1 MGNAD
6 SASLSTIG
14 LIHTLIGL
22 TALVAGVLALV
33 KYREIRLDDRYGRT
47 YLLLTLITA
56 ATSLAIFRHGAFG
69 APHVLAI
76 LALIALAVGYAAAS
90 HAFGG
95 ASRYVQAAC
104 FTTTILFHLIP
115 GVTETSIRLPLG
127 HPFAE
132 SPTSPVLQPIFLA
145 LITAWIIGL
154 VLQLRWLRARGAVAA
169 VPATVRAEP

>member
-69 APHVLAI
+69 APTC
-76 LALIALAVGYAAAS
+76 
-90 HAFGG
+90 
-95 ASRYVQAAC
+95 SRSW
-104 FTTTILFHLIP
+104 H
-115 GVTETSIRLPLG
+115 
-127 HPFAE
+127 
-132 SPTSPVLQPIFLA
+132 
-145 LITAWIIGL
+145 
-154 VLQLRWLRARGAVAA
+154 
-169 VPATVRAEP
+169 

>member
-1 MGNAD
+1 MGNA
-6 SASLSTIG
+6 AGLSTVGLFHTVIG
-14 LIHTLIGL
+14 LA
-22 TALVAGVLALV
+22 ALVAGVLALV
-33 KYREIRLDDRYGRT
+33 KDREIRLDDRYGRT

-56 ATSLAIFRHGAFG
+56 AVSLAIFRHGTFG
-69 APHVLAI
+69 VPHVLAI
-76 LALIALAVGYAAAS
+76 LTLLSLGIGYAAAKW

-132 SPTSPVLQPIFLA
+132 SPDAATDPSRVNSGVDHRSRAAVA
-145 LITAWIIGL
+145 LVA
-154 VLQLRWLRARGAVAA
+154 RARGGRGGPCDGRVGCA
-169 VPATVRAEP
+169 